1 MANARFFRIC
11 AVSIVAGAVLALV
24 ANVIHPDLPIGVRDA
39 HALIASR
46 GDWRGTHLAIIV
58 AALLL
63 AFGFAGITCAC
74 AGSGSGIGRLGLLSI
89 AVGTSVVAVSIGIDG
104 FAEKTLA
111 DAWASAAAAQKAPY
125 LTASMAIQ
133 LIHVGLFYV
142 WAGIFWG
149 VSFILYGWAML
160 ESRAFPAWLGWIA
173 CVGGLLVC
181 IATAAQYL
189 SPHDSVEISLRIL
202 LLLES
207 LWAIALGWFMW
218 RVPAGAIEHALNR
231 KAEVV

>member
-11 AVSIVAGAVLALV
+11 AISVVVGAVLALV
-24 ANVIHPDLPIGVRDA
+24 ANAIHPDLPIGVREA

-46 GDWRGTHLAIIV
+46 ADWRGTHLAIIL

-63 AFGFAGITCAC
+63 SFGFAGLTFAC
-74 AGSGSGIGRLGLLSI
+74 AGSGSGVERLALLSI
-89 AVGTSVVAVSIGIDG
+89 IVGTSVVAVSIGIDG

-111 DAWASAAAAQKAPY
+111 DMWSSAPPAQKAQY
-125 LTASMAIQ
+125 LTAAMPIQ

-149 VSFILYGWAML
+149 VSFVLYGWAML
-160 ESRAFPAWLGWIA
+160 ENRLFPAWLGWVA
-173 CVGGLLVC
+173 AAGGVLVC
-181 IATAAQYL
+181 AATAAQYL

-202 LLLES
+202 LLVES
-207 LWAIALGWFMW
+207 LWALALGWFMW
-218 RVPAGAIEHALNR
+218 RMPSGALEHSLHR
-231 KAEVV
+231 KAEVL